1 MQLHWVWAALGALAL
16 GAALAWWVQPANES
30 ADAAH
35 GLRRTD
41 AAHRAATHAESGPT
55 LYRWVDAAGV
65 VNVTDKPPSGR
76 RYKIVHINPN
86 QNIVPMSGGDSS
98 STRTG
103 N

>member
-1 MQLHWVWAALGALAL
+1 MQLHWVWAAVGALAL
-16 GAALAWWVQPANES
+16 GAALAWWLQPENEPRHG
-30 ADAAH
+30 AHDLLRTGTAH
-35 GLRRTD
+35 G
-41 AAHRAATHAESGPT
+41 AASDSGPT

-86 QNIVPMSGGDSS
+86 QNTVPMSGGNSS
-98 STRTG
+98 SAKSG